1 MAAAAN
7 LPREAAEKAVV
18 DVARGLGN
26 QGFLGKIVARQNIVT
41 VTATAD
47 SCAPVDPATSSS
59 EVPEIQST
67 TTPLP
72 LPSSSSVAVSSA
84 VVSSVDPI
92 ATSSVAASSTFSASR
107 VTPSASTPVSSET
120 PSPPAETNLA
130 TRNGGLD
137 EAIIAGVAAFAALA
151 AL

>member
-1 MAAAAN
+1 MSVKTMVFLATMVFAIMAAAAN

-26 QGFLGKIVARQNIVT
+26 QGFLGKIVARQM
-41 VTATAD
+41 
-47 SCAPVDPATSSS
+47 
-59 EVPEIQST
+59 
-67 TTPLP
+67 
-72 LPSSSSVAVSSA
+72 
-84 VVSSVDPI
+84 SSVDPI